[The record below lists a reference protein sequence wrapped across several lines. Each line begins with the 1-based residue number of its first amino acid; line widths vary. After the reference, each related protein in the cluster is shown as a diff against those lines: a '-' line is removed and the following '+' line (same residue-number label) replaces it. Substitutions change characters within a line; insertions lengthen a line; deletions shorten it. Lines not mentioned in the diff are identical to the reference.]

1 MAHILGS
8 TSRETHM
15 DRLFRLVSVTLIGL
29 MLASCASKPKD
40 PEHPTSRRSAPTASS
55 AECMACKSTGL
66 RMADCDEPYARCTA
80 RCPKLPNGPSGG
92 VDMCS
97 MNCTME
103 HSRCISNASVPNCP
117 RSCR

>member
-1 MAHILGS
+1 
-8 TSRETHM
+8 M
-15 DRLFRLVSVTLIGL
+15 DRLFRLVSVTLIGV

-40 PEHPTSRRSAPTASS
+40 PEHPTARRPASS

-66 RMADCDEPYARCTA
+66 RMADCDEPYSRCTA
-80 RCPKLPNGPSGG
+80 RCPKLPNGPSGS
-92 VDMCS
+92 VDTCS